1 MKKTYFKFLLLLTG
15 FLLLMPQGSR
25 AQKLSYAYDNAGNRV
40 SRTIVFNRQQAAKTQ
55 KKDSVS
61 FNEIL
66 ANKEI
71 KLYPNPV
78 QTDLTVTIN
87 GFDKDV
93 AGEYFLFDNQ
103 GRMLL
108 HSKMNAESF
117 QLEMSSYATGNYIM
131 RIVINGESTTWK
143 ILKK

>member
-1 MKKTYFKFLLLLTG
+1 MKKTYLKFLLLLTV
-15 FLLLMPQGSR
+15 FLLLIEQGSG

-40 SRTIVFNRQQAAKTQ
+40 SKTIVFNSQQAAKTQ

-78 QTDLTVTIN
+78 QTNLTVTIN

-93 AGEYFLFDNQ
+93 AGEYFFFDNQ
-103 GRMLL
+103 GKMIL
-108 HSKMNAESF
+108 HNYLNNESF
-117 QLEMSSYATGNYIM
+117 QVDMSSYATGNYIM
-131 RIVINGESTTWK
+131 RIVIDGESTTWK

>member
-1 MKKTYFKFLLLLTG
+1 MKKTYLKFLLLLTG

-25 AQKLSYAYDNAGNRV
+25 AQKLSYAYDNAGNRI

-55 KKDSVS
+55 TKDSVS

-78 QTDLTVTIN
+78 QTNLTVTIN

-117 QLEMSSYATGNYIM
+117 QLEMSSYTTGNYNL